1 MSINSVNKKEI
12 LNNGIKYFATLFNID
27 LQDKYTL
34 LDLQEELENIK
45 DIVAFRNF
53 VKNKISYEKYR
64 YLSPYQK
71 FVTIIRVFKKENS
84 LKLDEYT
91 QTKVNNFA
99 YKLYAITTSIFEE
112 VNFLIQM
119 GNDLRSQKITKFISF
134 NYFHNAKDENEFYK
148 QQEVLKR
155 IGSREILLNLCKNNK
170 PTLEKLI
177 YENVTKLAL
186 LNKYPQLKNN
196 SKESLKT
203 QDGLETIKKLQE
215 RNIQS

>member
-1 MSINSVNKKEI
+1 MNSTAT
-12 LNNGIKYFATLFNID
+12 LNNAIKYFATLFNID

-64 YLSPYQK
+64 YLSGYQK
-71 FVTIIRVFKKENS
+71 FVTIVRDFKKENS
-84 LKLDEYT
+84 LKLDEQT
-91 QTKVNNFA
+91 QSKVNNFA

-112 VNFLIQM
+112 VNFLIQI

-148 QQEVLKR
+148 QQEVLKQ
-155 IGSREILLNLCKNNK
+155 IGNREVLLNLCKNNK

-177 YENVTKLAL
+177 YENVTKLAIL
-186 LNKYPQLKNN
+186 SKYPQLKNS
-196 SKESLKT
+196 SKESLKA
-203 QDGLETIKKLQE
+203 QDGLNIIKKLQE
-215 RNIQS
+215 RSKLVP